1 MGVIGVAS
9 TSCTRWQRT
18 PKIRSLATRK
28 CRGGNVANALTL
40 GADAHGVDCSL
51 ASIEAEGGMP
61 VSYILSSRAT
71 GSRTIVHSRNLAEL
85 SYEAFTKQLALY

>member
-1 MGVIGVAS
+1 MS
-9 TSCTRWQRT
+9 TDPAIDSE
-18 PKIRSLATRK
+18 AAF
-28 CRGGNVANALTL
+28 VY
-40 GADAHGVDCSL
+40 ADLSAHGVDCSL